1 MKWHQKPY
9 TKTKVI
15 DRGKKSKTL
24 TEVKPAEN
32 INKNPENFL
41 TIVPCKRKSLLHINF
56 KTMYMSNRIL
66 SDQSD

>member
-41 TIVPCKRKSLLHINF
+41 TIVPCKRKVPPSHKF
-56 KTMYMSNRIL
+56 QDHVYE
-66 SDQSD
+66 